1 MTKAPAAVLSVVL
14 SSLACGPE
22 RVDAGSDDTV
32 TSMTET
38 STETGAEPCPPE
50 VNPLPLSCDLERQCP
65 HLIIDQ
71 GSYNLQSAECILAAL
86 RDRRFGSYSYERDT
100 GYTYAKVEFEILE
113 YHAQWARD
121 DWSDDLHCTW
131 GAGISALRPPEHYAD
146 CLASGHGEAQAD
158 CFADLFSGLGLGGP
172 SCPTP

>member
-1 MTKAPAAVLSVVL
+1 MIRPRVLLAVVL

-22 RVDAGSDDTV
+22 HIVAASDDT
-32 TSMTET
+32 TTGENES

-50 VNPLPLSCDLERQCP
+50 VNPLPLTCDLERQCP
-65 HLIIDQ
+65 HLYIDQ
-71 GSYNLQSAECILAAL
+71 SSYTLEHAECILTAL
-86 RDRRFGSYSYERDT
+86 RDRRSGSYSYERHT
-100 GYTYAKVEFEILE
+100 GYTYANVKFEILE

-131 GAGISALRPPEHYAD
+131 GAGISALRSPEHYAD
-146 CLASGHGEAQAD
+146 CLAAGHGQTQAD
-158 CFADLFSGLGLGGP
+158 CFADLFAGLGLGGP